1 MCHTSPSPPTQNN
14 QKVGWAWSKG
24 CNLPTNPFSRM
35 LLFVRRWEHPW
46 LLWST
51 PAKWALPLPDVQV
64 QFLGVLQKHKDDPCH
79 FCMGVVKAWSW
90 YL

>member
-24 CNLPTNPFSRM
+24 CNLPTNPFARM
-35 LLFVRRWEHPW
+35 LLFVQRWEHPW

-64 QFLGVLQKHKDDPCH
+64 QFLGGL
-79 FCMGVVKAWSW
+79 
-90 YL
+90 